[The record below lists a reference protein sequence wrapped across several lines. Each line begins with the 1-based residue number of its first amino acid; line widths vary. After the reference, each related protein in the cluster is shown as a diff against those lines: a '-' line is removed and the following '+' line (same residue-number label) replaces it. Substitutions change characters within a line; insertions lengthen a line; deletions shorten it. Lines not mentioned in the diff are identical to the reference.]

1 MPIRVRAVWD
11 AEAGVWVAES
21 ADVPGLV
28 TEAPGLDSLKAK
40 LDTLIPELL
49 AANGMLSPAEPSVP
63 VELLAE
69 FREQLAPASAE

>member
-1 MPIRVRAVWD
+1 MRAIQVRACWD

-40 LDTLIPELL
+40 LDVLIPELL
-49 AANGMLSPAEPSVP
+49 AANGRLPAETSVP
-63 VELLAE
+63 VTLLAE
-69 FREQLAPASAE
+69 YREQFTPHGA

>member
-1 MPIRVRAVWD
+1 MAIRVRAVWD

-21 ADVPGLV
+21 TDVPGLV

-40 LDTLIPELL
+40 LDVLIPELL
-49 AANGMLSPAEPSVP
+49 AANGITGQPSVP

-69 FREQLAPASAE
+69 FREQLSPARA